1 MKDKIKSSEDVLD
14 LLKKYE
20 SRNITFIDP
29 DGSFP
34 IIWEKAG
41 GVYVY
46 DIEGRRYL
54 DLTAAFGVA
63 AAGHANPKIVSAA
76 INQLRKLPHAMGDVH
91 PHKLKALLARK
102 LSQITFEKWI
112 ECEHGKTIFC
122 NSGFEAV
129 EAALKTAHL
138 ATKRSDVIA
147 FEGAYHGLGYGALN
161 VTYREYFRK
170 PFFEQLGMFGH
181 FVPFPATDEEFEI
194 TKKKINQLLGKI
206 KLGAILVEP
215 VQGRG
220 GIRIPHPS
228 LLEFLRKVCDEH
240 GAVLIFDEIYTGIG
254 RTGKMFACEH
264 FNVHPDIICLGKAL
278 TGGFPLSACI
288 GRASLMDKAWEP
300 SKGEA
305 LHTSTFMG
313 NPVGCAMALASLEEV
328 ENKKLPDRSA
338 KLGSLL
344 LDKLKSISPP
354 GGFVFS
360 ARGLGLMAGLEI
372 RFQNSTPATDLV
384 YKIVKEMLKRGY
396 ILLPEGD
403 AGNVLSFTP
412 PLIIKW
418 NQLQK
423 TLKVLQEIIES
434 IK

>member
-1 MKDKIKSSEDVLD
+1 MKAQIKSTADVLG
-14 LLKKYE
+14 LLQKYE

-34 IIWEKAG
+34 IVWEKARG
-41 GVYVY
+41 AYVY

-63 AAGHANPKIVSAA
+63 VSGHANPRIVASAKK
-76 INQLRKLPHAMGDVH
+76 QLQKLPHAMGDVH

-102 LSQITFEKWI
+102 LSQITFEKWTSN
-112 ECEHGKTIFC
+112 EHGKTIFC
-122 NSGFEAV
+122 NSGFESV

-138 ATKRSDVIA
+138 ATKKSDVIA

-170 PFFEQLGMFGH
+170 PFFKQLGMFGH
-181 FVPFPATDEEFEI
+181 FVPFPTNDEEFEI
-194 TKKKINQLLGKI
+194 TKKKIHRLLDRI
-206 KLGAILVEP
+206 NLGAILIEP
-215 VQGRG
+215 IQGRG
-220 GIRIPHPS
+220 GIRIPHS
-228 LLEFLRKVCDEH
+228 LLFKFLRQICDEK

-264 FNVHPDIICLGKAL
+264 YDIFPDIICLGKAL
-278 TGGFPLSACI
+278 TGGFPLSACV
-288 GRASLMDKAWEP
+288 GRASVMDMAWEP

-328 ENKKLPDRSA
+328 ENKKLPERSA
-338 KLGSLL
+338 KLGALL
-344 LDKLKSISPP
+344 IEKLRTLTPP
-354 GGFVFS
+354 KGLTFS

-372 RFQNSTPATDLV
+372 RYCDSTPANDLV
-384 YKIVKEMLKRGY
+384 YKIVKEMLKQGY
-396 ILLPEGD
+396 IMLPEGD
-403 AGNVLSFTP
+403 SGNVLSFTP
-412 PLIIKW
+412 PLVITWK
-418 NQLQK
+418 QLSE
-423 TLKVLQEIIES
+423 TVESLQHVIES
-434 IK
+434 IS